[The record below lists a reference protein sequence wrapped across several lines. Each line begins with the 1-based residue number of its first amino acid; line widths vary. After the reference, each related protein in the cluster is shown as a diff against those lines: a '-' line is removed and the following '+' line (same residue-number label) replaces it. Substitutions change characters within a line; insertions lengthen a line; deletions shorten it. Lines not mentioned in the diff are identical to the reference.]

1 MAGLEGDTTGGFN
14 SLIEK
19 QRRQDGECY
28 VPVVLSDNESEVIYT
43 DGSATFSIN
52 KHGQLIWK
60 DEKENAG
67 KGLKFDKME

>member
-1 MAGLEGDTTGGFN
+1 MSCYIHDDEMVSNGTGTKTE
-14 SLIEK
+14 ITVDD
-19 QRRQDGECY
+19 DGKE
-28 VPVVLSDNESEVIYT
+28 ESEVIYT